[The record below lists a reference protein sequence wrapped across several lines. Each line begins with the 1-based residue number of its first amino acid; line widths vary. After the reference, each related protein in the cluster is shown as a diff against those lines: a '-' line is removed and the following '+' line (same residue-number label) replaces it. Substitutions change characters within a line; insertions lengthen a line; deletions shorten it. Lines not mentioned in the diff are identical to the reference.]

1 MSQEAPQ
8 TTNGQTRPKRSHH
21 KKKAAPV
28 ASAAVKRSLPPL
40 DPFAAQA
47 EAEAHAQEGNRKLC
61 MAVDALRSGLE
72 TIVIAEMDNT
82 TKLPVSALDLRKLA
96 VETLDAYSAITGQSW
111 RRAKLTG
118 PTRAGDRNQNS
129 LKDQGYDDHE

>member
-1 MSQEAPQ
+1 MIPAEA
-8 TTNGQTRPKRSHH
+8 NGQGKPKRSHH
-21 KKKAAPV
+21 KKKAAPEPP
-28 ASAAVKRSLPPL
+28 AAKRSLPPL

-47 EAEAHAQEGNRKLC
+47 EAEAHAIEGNRKLC

-72 TIVIAEMDNT
+72 TIVIAEMDRLTGLPT
-82 TKLPVSALDLRKLA
+82 TTADLRKLA
-96 VETLDAYSAITGQSW
+96 VETLNAYSAITGQNW
-111 RRAKLTG
+111 RRARLSG

>member
-1 MSQEAPQ
+1 MIDSQAA
-8 TTNGQTRPKRSHH
+8 NGHIKPKRSHH
-21 KKKAAPV
+21 KKKPAVAPPE
-28 ASAAVKRSLPPL
+28 AVKRNLPPL
-40 DPFAAQA
+40 DPNIAAL

-61 MAVDALRSGLE
+61 MVVDVLRCGLE

-82 TKLPVSALDLRKLA
+82 TGLPTTALDLRKLA
-96 VETLDAYSAITGQSW
+96 VEALNAYSAITGQSW

-129 LKDQGYDDHE
+129 LKDQGYDDHD